1 MSFHWPIGRKGTEG
15 GSQMSKR
22 FSYVT
27 CTWVACCLLKPAF
40 LHAATITQSETWSLF
55 SGPNDPQTL
64 EMRSI
69 DMFDPSL
76 GVLTQVDWS
85 VNAALNASFVTAPS
99 SFPIAYTVGALIGC
113 GGVFPVIGLSGCD
126 LVNFPLQS
134 DARSGVTFPFT
145 EPVGANETIA
155 LLYDGTFSFTDAT
168 ELAIFTG
175 TTPLSLSLLVDTS
188 AQAEICLTNPFT
200 GQEECTPVQVAYS
213 GSYTGDL
220 SVTYTYDPVPIPA
233 AAWLFGSGLF
243 GLIAIARRKGK
254 QRLSLDQ

>member
-1 MSFHWPIGRKGTEG
+1 MN
-15 GSQMSKR
+15 KR
-22 FSYVT
+22 FSFVT
-27 CTWVACCLLKPAF
+27 CIWVAFCLSEPAF
-40 LHAATITQSETWSLF
+40 LHAATISQSETWSLF
-55 SGPNDPQTL
+55 SGPDDPQTQETRL
-64 EMRSI
+64 I

-99 SFPIAYTVGALIGC
+99 SFPVDYTVGALIGC

-126 LVNFPLQS
+126 LVSFPLQS
-134 DARSGVTFPFT
+134 DTRSGVTLPFPG
-145 EPVGANETIA
+145 PVGVKETIT
-155 LLYDGTFSFTDAT
+155 LLYDGTFSFTDPT
-168 ELAIFTG
+168 ELAIFTA
-175 TTPLSLSLLVDTS
+175 TTPLSLSVLVDTS
-188 AQAEICLTNPFT
+188 AQAEICLINPLT
-200 GQEECTPVQVAYS
+200 GQEECAPVEVEYS
-213 GSYTGDL
+213 GFYTGDL